1 MAQAM
6 NCRMN
11 LVIEPKNVIKANR
24 ELRAMER
31 YFERIQGRVLRIGRT
46 RMAPEIV
53 LKDYAS
59 KGLDQILH
67 KINRVKS
74 QVIHA
79 SGTVKLKVVQTP
91 GILKVEGKSNQANQA
106 APNFSALVSS
116 LTANTVVMNKMTA
129 VIGGGKSG
137 GGPKEDP
144 ASFLDNLK
152 AIFSDL
158 KTLGGGLKSA
168 GEIPEKLKGLKDV
181 WNNVEKEAGPQ
192 ICQCQCIGNGNY
204 GGNKGRKGKKGSKN
218 KKPKRSKA
226 NKQTKPKKVG
236 SKLLN
241 SVKKTGGGLFNKAK
255 GLMGRGKD
263 MFKNS
268 AFANKASSLIST
280 TFGKIKN
287 SSLVTKTGD
296 VLKGTGNV
304 FKGGAG
310 KLFGAL
316 GFGKSKNPESKPGK
330 LSAVASKV
338 GEWAKKGAKS
348 LGPVGESLAA
358 KTKGIWGKGKD
369 LLKGGGSA
377 VSKAFSFAGSAAVK
391 VGKGGLGVA
400 GKILKGGAN
409 AIFSPF
415 SSDGKAKGG
424 AAKPNKIAKAGS
436 KLFKLAGK
444 SGELLQTVGS
454 AGVDIIG
461 GAQDLWKHGKELLGG
476 KTGIASKAASLAGS
490 AIDNVGK
497 SGLGSLAGG
506 IMKGGMKK
514 LLGPLS
520 LVADAAS
527 IATAEPGKERAKA
540 IGSAAGG
547 TIGSVIGGAVG
558 SLIPIPGVGTILGTT
573 VGGALGDFV
582 GGKIGGFVSDIAPK
596 AKEAFSSVTG
606 WVSGLFGKKKKP
618 KEDIAEKPAAIPG
631 PSIPPKQSVPSVM
644 YGAALSASVGTLPMA
659 GANVPGPSPRMQ
671 SAVSSNAAAATSKVP
686 QVVQISPEQMSELSG
701 FLRDFK
707 TETTNQFN
715 LPAGAVQVTV
725 HEEYPVD
732 VEGIIQQVGQ
742 RLRAE
747 FAKAT
752 QNRKPQSMALA

>member
-6 NCRMN
+6 NYRMN

-74 QVIHA
+74 QVIQA
-79 SGTVKLKVVQTP
+79 SGTVKVKQQGAGKADTSKQSRAESSKLVEKDTSKLIQTDTSSLAKMDTSTLVKALEDNTNAVNGLTNAFGNLQFGGP
-91 GILKVEGKSNQANQA
+91 AEPEKPKSVWSMIKDG
-106 APNFSALVSS
+106 FSAAKS
-116 LTANTVVMNKMTA
+116 
-129 VIGGGKSG
+129 IGGGVKSLTELPG
-137 GGPKEDP
+137 KGRAVRDAWRGKKPDDKKVEAGKAAAPKDDFEPITKTRKERIQEGKFPRVKKVWKTANALGD
-144 ASFLDNLK
+144 FVG
-152 AIFSDL
+152 
-158 KTLGGGLKSA
+158 TLGSA
-168 GEIPEKLKGLKDV
+168 GE
-181 WNNVEKEAGPQ
+181 
-192 ICQCQCIGNGNY
+192 
-204 GGNKGRKGKKGSKN
+204 
-218 KKPKRSKA
+218 
-226 NKQTKPKKVG
+226 
-236 SKLLN
+236 
-241 SVKKTGGGLFNKAK
+241 
-255 GLMGRGKD
+255 GLMGGAEGFYKLGKD
-263 MFKNS
+263 IFGGGGG
-268 AFANKASSLIST
+268 AAASSTASIISPKAA
-280 TFGKIKN
+280 GAA
-287 SSLVTKTGD
+287 SST
-296 VLKGTGNV
+296 
-304 FKGGAG
+304 ASIISP
-310 KLFGAL
+310 
-316 GFGKSKNPESKPGK
+316 KS
-330 LSAVASKV
+330 
-338 GEWAKKGAKS
+338 
-348 LGPVGESLAA
+348 
-358 KTKGIWGKGKD
+358 I
-369 LLKGGGSA
+369 
-377 VSKAFSFAGSAAVK
+377 GSAAET
-391 VGKGGLGVA
+391 
-400 GKILKGGAN
+400 
-409 AIFSPF
+409 
-415 SSDGKAKGG
+415 
-424 AAKPNKIAKAGS
+424 
-436 KLFKLAGK
+436 AGK
-444 SGELLQTVGS
+444 SVL
-454 AGVDIIG
+454 G
-461 GAQDLWKHGKELLGG
+461 GA
-476 KTGIASKAASLAGS
+476 T
-490 AIDNVGK
+490 
-497 SGLGSLAGG
+497 SGF
-506 IMKGGMKK
+506 MKGGMKK
-514 LLGPLS
+514 LLGPLGFA
-520 LVADAAS
+520 VDAMS
-527 IATAEPGKERAKA
+527 IATAKPGKERAEA

-659 GANVPGPSPRMQ
+659 GANVPGPGPRMQ